1 MLNDVSI
8 TVRRALASVAL
19 TAFQVAEV
27 QQRRFER
34 TFEEV
39 KDRNQEVAQRQQVA
53 ANAHEQRV
61 DVQRKA
67 AEARRVA
74 GASAESEALAPKAKK
89 VPQAATASDPAPAA
103 PAPEAPK
110 TAENGQ
116 RGGSVDVK
124 V

>member
-8 TVRRALASVAL
+8 TVRRALASAAL

-39 KDRNQEVAQRQQVA
+39 KDRNQEVAQRQRVA
-53 ANAHEQRV
+53 AEAHEQRV
-61 DVQRKA
+61 DEQRKA
-67 AEARRVA
+67 AEASRVA
-74 GASAESEALAPKAKK
+74 HAGEVSEALAPKAK
-89 VPQAATASDPAPAA
+89 PAPEVT
-103 PAPEAPK
+103 PAPEAPNN
-110 TAENGQ
+110 AENGQ

>member
-8 TVRRALASVAL
+8 TIRRALASAAL
-19 TAFQVAEV
+19 TAFHVAEV

-39 KDRNQEVAQRQQVA
+39 KDRNREVAQRQQA
-53 ANAHEQRV
+53 AAQAHEQRV

-67 AEARRVA
+67 AVA
-74 GASAESEALAPKAKK
+74 NRIAHTSAESEATAPKAK
-89 VPQAATASDPAPAA
+89 
-103 PAPEAPK
+103 PAPEVAPVPD
-110 TAENGQ
+110 ALENVDNGQ

>member
-8 TVRRALASVAL
+8 TVRRALASAAL

-39 KDRNQEVAQRQQVA
+39 KDRNQEVAQRQKVA
-53 ANAHEQRV
+53 AEAHESRV
-61 DVQRKA
+61 DTQRKA

-74 GASAESEALAPKAKK
+74 HTSATSEAVAPKAKK
-89 VPQAATASDPAPAA
+89 AAPSDA
-103 PAPEAPK
+103 PAPEAAK
-110 TAENGQ
+110 SADNGQ
-116 RGGSVDVK
+116 RGGSVDLK
-124 V
+124 I